1 MISSDGYLK
10 GGGIVAKPSQDTH
23 MPIAQK
29 PWTAGQGTHFDIG
42 QPGNAGPKPGGR
54 PVMEKPILIDQPG
67 GPVPKPGSGPVA
79 PRPGAPG
86 PYSGQS
92 TIKPPQYID
101 IEDTEAS
108 VNNTLARGQQ
118 AADQRYQVKQM
129 DRAGMSRGKGQ
140 QSAAQIQSAK
150 EMTSAANQAAETRA
164 QDQMTNEK
172 MRADYEKAR
181 EQEALAIA
189 GAQFGM
195 NFAGMQAQLAQQRA
209 AAGLM
214 FSLMR

>member
-1 MISSDGYLK
+1 MMYS
-10 GGGIVAKPSQDTH
+10 
-23 MPIAQK
+23 
-29 PWTAGQGTHFDIG
+29 TA
-42 QPGNAGPKPGGR
+42 PGPKPGGQQSLTLA
-54 PVMEKPILIDQPG
+54 PGYKPPNSPSGGVTPMPTYGTPSKPG
-67 GPVPKPGSGPVA
+67 GA
-79 PRPGAPG
+79 
-86 PYSGQS
+86 YSGQS
-92 TIKPPQYID
+92 TIKPPQYLD

-118 AADQRYQVKQM
+118 AADQRYQIKQL

-150 EMTSAANQAAETRA
+150 EMASAANQAAETRA
-164 QDQMTNEK
+164 QDQKTNEK

-195 NFAGMQAQLAQQRA
+195 NFAGMQARLAQQRA
-209 AAGLM
+209 AAELM
-214 FSLMR
+214 FSMMR

>member
-1 MISSDGYLK
+1 MISSDGQLSPRPAPPK
-10 GGGIVAKPSQDTH
+10 TSGG
-23 MPIAQK
+23 
-29 PWTAGQGTHFDIG
+29 FDMMYSR
-42 QPGNAGPKPGGR
+42 A
-54 PVMEKPILIDQPG
+54 
-67 GPVPKPGSGPVA
+67 PGSGPA
-79 PRPGAPG
+79 PAPPKSQGGFDRMYSGAAGSQNMTMAPG
-86 PYSGQS
+86 YMPPQRPTNTPGQYSGQS
-92 TIKPPQYID
+92 TIKPPQYLD

-118 AADQRYQVKQM
+118 AGDQRYQVKQM

-150 EMTSAANQAAETRA
+150 EMASAANQAAETRS
-164 QDQMTNEK
+164 QDQLTNEK

-209 AAGLM
+209 AADLM